1 MSEAE
6 FCCDEGA
13 WLANKAQYER
23 EHSAAHEQRKR
34 KEVIAMNLKT
44 MKTGDYVNLRMVL
57 TKADIRKTKAGKP
70 YLQATFSDGTDTVSG
85 NIWDWS
91 AALPELG
98 VYDVAAIAG
107 EYMGKKQLNN
117 IDMHWSDNQDKSAF
131 GVHYVDDVSG
141 YIKMFNNFLA
151 LIKNDVLRNI
161 VADVYNRV
169 APNYYSASSAVS
181 VHHVGAGGNL
191 VHTCEV
197 ALLASKMAAAMK
209 LLGYDVNEELCIAG
223 ALLHDIGKID
233 TYEIDGPAVNMTLDG
248 NMSDH
253 IALGFARLQQ
263 SVVAQQHPDVTRL
276 LGHIILSHHGSK
288 EYGSPVTPKFMEAY
302 VVSYADGLSAMMDTL
317 RSYNTKAEEEQRPGI
332 FTERI
337 FTANNSEHLL
347 QRAVYAFLQENSET
361 LL

>member
-13 WLANKAQYER
+13 WLAGKAQYER
-23 EHSAAHEQRKR
+23 EREVPRR
-34 KEVIAMNLKT
+34 KEVITMDLKS
-44 MKTGDYVNLRMVL
+44 MKPGDAISMRLVL
-57 TKADIRKTKAGKP
+57 TKAEIRKTKANKP
-70 YLQATFSDGTDTVSG
+70 YLQATFSDGTDTISG
-85 NIWDWS
+85 NIWDW
-91 AALPELG
+91 AASLPELG
-98 VYDVAAIAG
+98 VYDVAAVAG

-117 IDMHWSDNQDKSAF
+117 IVMRWSDNQDKTAF
-131 GVHYVDDVSG
+131 GIKYTDDVQG
-141 YIKMFNNFLA
+141 YVTMFNSFLSR
-151 LIKNDVLRNI
+151 IKNETLRNI
-161 VADVYNRV
+161 VADVYSQV
-169 APNYYSASSAVS
+169 TTSYAAASSAIS

-191 VHTCEV
+191 AHTCEV
-197 ALLASKMAAAMK
+197 ALLSSKIAGS
-209 LLGYDVNEELCIAG
+209 LQVLGYDVNEDLCIAG

-248 NMSDH
+248 NLSDH

-288 EYGSPVTPKFMEAY
+288 EFGSPVTPKFMEAY
-302 VVSYADGLSAMMDTL
+302 VVNYADSISAMMDTL
-317 RSYNTKAEEEQRPGI
+317 HSYNTKAEEEQRPGI

-347 QRAVYAFLQENSET
+347 QRAVYAFLQEKSET

>member
-1 MSEAE
+1 M
-6 FCCDEGA
+6 D
-13 WLANKAQYER
+13 
-23 EHSAAHEQRKR
+23 
-34 KEVIAMNLKT
+34 LKT
-44 MKTGDYVNLRMVL
+44 MKNGDHISLRMVL
-57 TKADIRKTKAGKP
+57 TKAEIRKTKTNKP

-85 NIWDWS
+85 NVWDWA

-98 VYDVAAIAG
+98 IYDVSAVAG

-117 IDMHWSDNQDKSAF
+117 IDMRWSNNQDKSAF
-131 GVHYVDDVSG
+131 GIKYVDDVQG
-141 YIKMFNNFLA
+141 YVTMFNNFLS
-151 LIKNDVLRNI
+151 LIENEVLRNI
-161 VADVYNRV
+161 VADVYSRV
-169 APNYYSASSAVS
+169 TTSYATASSAVS

-197 ALLASKMAAAMK
+197 ALLASKIAGG
-209 LLGYDVNEELCIAG
+209 LQILGYNVNKDLCIAG

-233 TYEIDGPAVNMTLDG
+233 TYEIDGPAVNMSTDGTL
-248 NMSDH
+248 SDH
-253 IALGFARLQQ
+253 IALGFNRLQQ
-263 SVVAQQHPDVTRL
+263 SVVAQQHPDITRL

-288 EYGSPVTPKFMEAY
+288 EFGSPVTPKFMEAY
-302 VVSYADGLSAMMDTL
+302 VVNYADGLSAMMDTL

-347 QRAVYAFLQENSET
+347 QRAVYAFLQEMPET

>member
-1 MSEAE
+1 M
-6 FCCDEGA
+6 D
-13 WLANKAQYER
+13 
-23 EHSAAHEQRKR
+23 
-34 KEVIAMNLKT
+34 LKT
-44 MKTGDYVNLRMVL
+44 MKTGDCIHLRLVL
-57 TKADIRKTKAGKP
+57 TKAEIRKTKANKP

-85 NIWDWS
+85 NIWDWA

-98 VYDVAAIAG
+98 VYDVSAVAG

-117 IDMHWSDNQDKSAF
+117 IVMRWSDNQDKSAF
-131 GVHYVDDVSG
+131 GIKYTDDVQG
-141 YIKMFNNFLA
+141 YVTMFNNFLSR
-151 LIKNDVLRNI
+151 IKNETLRNI
-161 VADVYNRV
+161 VADVYSQV
-169 APNYYSASSAVS
+169 TTSFATASSAIG

-191 VHTCEV
+191 AHTCEV
-197 ALLASKMAAAMK
+197 ALLSSTIACS
-209 LLGYDVNEELCIAG
+209 LQVLGYDVNEDLCIAG

-263 SVVAQQHPDVTRL
+263 SVVAQQHPDITRL

-288 EYGSPVTPKFMEAY
+288 EFGSPVTPKFMEAY
-302 VVSYADGLSAMMDTL
+302 VVNYADGISAMMDTL
-317 RSYNTKAEEEQRPGI
+317 HSYNTKAEEEQRPGI

-347 QRAVYAFLQENSET
+347 QRAVYAFLQEKPET

>member
-1 MSEAE
+1 M
-6 FCCDEGA
+6 D
-13 WLANKAQYER
+13 
-23 EHSAAHEQRKR
+23 
-34 KEVIAMNLKT
+34 LKT
-44 MKTGDYVNLRMVL
+44 MKNGDHISLRMVL
-57 TKADIRKTKAGKP
+57 TKAEIRKTKTNKP

-85 NIWDWS
+85 NIWDWA

-98 VYDVAAIAG
+98 VYDVSAVAG

-117 IDMHWSDNQDKSAF
+117 IVMRWSDNQDKSAF
-131 GVHYVDDVSG
+131 GIKYTDDVQG
-141 YIKMFNNFLA
+141 YVTMFNNFLSR
-151 LIKNDVLRNI
+151 IKNETLRNI
-161 VADVYNRV
+161 VADVYSQV
-169 APNYYSASSAVS
+169 TTSFATASSAIG

-191 VHTCEV
+191 AHTCEV
-197 ALLASKMAAAMK
+197 ALLSSTIACS
-209 LLGYDVNEELCIAG
+209 LQVLGYDVNEDLCIAG

-263 SVVAQQHPDVTRL
+263 SVVAQQHPDITRL

-288 EYGSPVTPKFMEAY
+288 EFGSPVTPKFMEAY
-302 VVSYADGLSAMMDTL
+302 VVNYADSISAMMDTL
-317 RSYNTKAEEEQRPGI
+317 HSYNTKAEEEQRPGI

-337 FTANNSEHLL
+337 FTAGNSEHLL
-347 QRAVYAFLQENSET
+347 QRAVYAFLQEKSET

>member
-1 MSEAE
+1 M
-6 FCCDEGA
+6 D
-13 WLANKAQYER
+13 
-23 EHSAAHEQRKR
+23 
-34 KEVIAMNLKT
+34 LKS
-44 MKTGDYVNLRMVL
+44 MKNGDHISLRMVL
-57 TKADIRKTKAGKP
+57 TKAEIRKTKTNKP

-85 NIWDWS
+85 NIWDWA

-98 VYDVAAIAG
+98 VYDVSAVAG

-117 IDMHWSDNQDKSAF
+117 IVMRWSDNQDKSAF
-131 GVHYVDDVSG
+131 GIKYTDDVQG
-141 YIKMFNNFLA
+141 YVTMFNNFLSR
-151 LIKNDVLRNI
+151 IKNETLRNI
-161 VADVYNRV
+161 VADVYSQV
-169 APNYYSASSAVS
+169 TTSFATASSAIG

-191 VHTCEV
+191 AHTCEV
-197 ALLASKMAAAMK
+197 ALLSSTIACS
-209 LLGYDVNEELCIAG
+209 LQVLGYDVNEDLCIAG

-263 SVVAQQHPDVTRL
+263 SVVAQQHPDITRL

-288 EYGSPVTPKFMEAY
+288 EFGSPVTPKFMEAY
-302 VVSYADGLSAMMDTL
+302 VVNYADGISAMMDTL
-317 RSYNTKAEEEQRPGI
+317 HSYNTKAEEEQRPGI

-347 QRAVYAFLQENSET
+347 QRAVYAFLQEKPET

>member
-1 MSEAE
+1 M
-6 FCCDEGA
+6 D
-13 WLANKAQYER
+13 
-23 EHSAAHEQRKR
+23 
-34 KEVIAMNLKT
+34 LKT
-44 MKTGDYVNLRMVL
+44 MKTGDCLSLRLVL
-57 TKADIRKTKAGKP
+57 TKAEIRKTKTNKP

-85 NIWDWS
+85 NIWDWA

-98 VYDVAAIAG
+98 VYDVSAVAG

-117 IDMHWSDNQDKSAF
+117 IDMHWSNNQDKSAF
-131 GVHYVDDVSG
+131 GIKYTDDVQG
-141 YIKMFNNFLA
+141 YVTMFNNFLSR
-151 LIKNDVLRNI
+151 IKNETLRNI
-161 VADVYNRV
+161 VADI
-169 APNYYSASSAVS
+169 YSQVTVRYTAASSAIS

-191 VHTCEV
+191 AHTCEV
-197 ALLASKMAAAMK
+197 ALLSSTIACS
-209 LLGYDVNEELCIAG
+209 LQVLGYDVSEDLCIAG

-302 VVSYADGLSAMMDTL
+302 VVNYADSISAMMDTL
-317 RSYNTKAEEEQRPGI
+317 HSYNTKAEEEQRPGI

-337 FTANNSEHLL
+337 FTASNSEHLL
-347 QRAVYAFLQENSET
+347 QKAVQAFLQEKPET

>member
-1 MSEAE
+1 M
-6 FCCDEGA
+6 D
-13 WLANKAQYER
+13 
-23 EHSAAHEQRKR
+23 
-34 KEVIAMNLKT
+34 LKT
-44 MKTGDYVNLRMVL
+44 MKTGDRVSLRMVL
-57 TKADIRKTKAGKP
+57 TKAEIRKTKTNKP

-85 NIWDWS
+85 NIWDWA

-98 VYDVAAIAG
+98 VYDVSAVAG

-117 IDMHWSDNQDKSAF
+117 IDMHWSNNQDKSAF
-131 GVHYVDDVSG
+131 GIKYTDDVQG
-141 YIKMFNNFLA
+141 YVTMFNNFLSR
-151 LIKNDVLRNI
+151 IKNETLRNI
-161 VADVYNRV
+161 VADI
-169 APNYYSASSAVS
+169 YSQVTVRYTAASSAIS

-191 VHTCEV
+191 AHTCEV
-197 ALLASKMAAAMK
+197 ALLSSTIACS
-209 LLGYDVNEELCIAG
+209 LQVLGYDVSEDLCIAG

-288 EYGSPVTPKFMEAY
+288 EFGSPVTPKFMEAY
-302 VVSYADGLSAMMDTL
+302 VVNYADGISAMMDTL
-317 RSYNTKAEEEQRPGI
+317 HSYNNKAEEEQRPGI

-337 FTANNSEHLL
+337 FTASNSEHLL
-347 QRAVYAFLQENSET
+347 QRAVQAFLLEKPET

>member
-1 MSEAE
+1 M
-6 FCCDEGA
+6 D
-13 WLANKAQYER
+13 
-23 EHSAAHEQRKR
+23 
-34 KEVIAMNLKT
+34 LKS
-44 MKTGDYVNLRMVL
+44 MKNGDHISLRMVL
-57 TKADIRKTKAGKP
+57 TKAEIRKTKTNKP

-85 NIWDWS
+85 NIWDWA

-98 VYDVAAIAG
+98 VYDVSAVAG

-117 IDMHWSDNQDKSAF
+117 IVMRWSDNQDKTAF
-131 GVHYVDDVSG
+131 GIKYTDDVQG
-141 YIKMFNNFLA
+141 YVTMFNNFLSR
-151 LIKNDVLRNI
+151 IKNETLRNI
-161 VADVYNRV
+161 VADVYSQV
-169 APNYYSASSAVS
+169 TTSFATASSAIG

-191 VHTCEV
+191 AHTCEV
-197 ALLASKMAAAMK
+197 ALLSSTIACS
-209 LLGYDVNEELCIAG
+209 LQVLGYDVNEDLCIAG

-263 SVVAQQHPDVTRL
+263 SVIAQQHPDITRL

-288 EYGSPVTPKFMEAY
+288 EFGSPVTPKFMEAY
-302 VVSYADGLSAMMDTL
+302 VVNYADSISAMMDTL
-317 RSYNTKAEEEQRPGI
+317 HSYNTKAEEEQRPGI

-347 QRAVYAFLQENSET
+347 QRAVYAFLQEKPET

>member
-1 MSEAE
+1 M
-6 FCCDEGA
+6 D
-13 WLANKAQYER
+13 
-23 EHSAAHEQRKR
+23 
-34 KEVIAMNLKT
+34 LKT
-44 MKTGDYVNLRMVL
+44 MKTGDCLNLRLVL
-57 TKADIRKTKAGKP
+57 TKAEIRKTKANKP

-85 NIWDWS
+85 NIWDWA

-98 VYDVAAIAG
+98 VYDVSAVAG

-117 IDMHWSDNQDKSAF
+117 IVMRWSDNQDKSAF
-131 GVHYVDDVSG
+131 GIKYTDDVQG
-141 YIKMFNNFLA
+141 YVTMFNNFLSR
-151 LIKNDVLRNI
+151 IKNETLRNI
-161 VADVYNRV
+161 VADVYSQV
-169 APNYYSASSAVS
+169 TTSFATASSAIG

-191 VHTCEV
+191 AHTCEV
-197 ALLASKMAAAMK
+197 ALLSSTIACS
-209 LLGYDVNEELCIAG
+209 LQVLGYDVNEDLCIAG

-263 SVVAQQHPDVTRL
+263 SVVAQQHPDITRL

-288 EYGSPVTPKFMEAY
+288 EFGSPVTPKFMEAY
-302 VVSYADGLSAMMDTL
+302 VVNYADGISAMMDTL
-317 RSYNTKAEEEQRPGI
+317 HSYNTKAEEEQRPGI

-337 FTANNSEHLL
+337 FTAGNSEHLL
-347 QRAVYAFLQENSET
+347 QRAVYAFLQEKPET

>member
-1 MSEAE
+1 M
-6 FCCDEGA
+6 D
-13 WLANKAQYER
+13 
-23 EHSAAHEQRKR
+23 
-34 KEVIAMNLKT
+34 LKT
-44 MKTGDYVNLRMVL
+44 MKNGDHVSLRMVL
-57 TKADIRKTKAGKP
+57 TKAEIRKTKANKP

-85 NIWDWS
+85 NIWDWA

-98 VYDVAAIAG
+98 VYNVSAVAG

-117 IDMHWSDNQDKSAF
+117 IVMRWSDNQDKSAF
-131 GVHYVDDVSG
+131 GIKYTDDVQG
-141 YIKMFNNFLA
+141 YVTMFNNFLSR
-151 LIKNDVLRNI
+151 IKNETLRNI
-161 VADVYNRV
+161 VADVYSQV
-169 APNYYSASSAVS
+169 TTSFATASSAIG

-191 VHTCEV
+191 AHTCEV
-197 ALLASKMAAAMK
+197 ALLSSTIACS
-209 LLGYDVNEELCIAG
+209 LQVLGYDVNEDLCIAG

-263 SVVAQQHPDVTRL
+263 SVVAQQHPDITRL

-288 EYGSPVTPKFMEAY
+288 EFGSPVTPKFMEAY
-302 VVSYADGLSAMMDTL
+302 VVNYADGISAMMDTL
-317 RSYNTKAEEEQRPGI
+317 HSYNTKAEEEQRPGI

-347 QRAVYAFLQENSET
+347 QRAVYAFLQEKPET

>member
-1 MSEAE
+1 M
-6 FCCDEGA
+6 D
-13 WLANKAQYER
+13 
-23 EHSAAHEQRKR
+23 
-34 KEVIAMNLKT
+34 LKT
-44 MKTGDYVNLRMVL
+44 MKTGDCLNLRLVL
-57 TKADIRKTKAGKP
+57 TKAEIRKTKTNKP

-85 NIWDWS
+85 NIWDWA

-98 VYDVAAIAG
+98 VYDVSAVAG

-117 IDMHWSDNQDKSAF
+117 IVMRWSDNQDKSAF
-131 GVHYVDDVSG
+131 GIKYTDDVQG
-141 YIKMFNNFLA
+141 YVTMFNNFLSR
-151 LIKNDVLRNI
+151 IKNETLRNI
-161 VADVYNRV
+161 VADVYSQV
-169 APNYYSASSAVS
+169 TTSFATASSAIG

-191 VHTCEV
+191 AHTCEV
-197 ALLASKMAAAMK
+197 ALLSSTIACS
-209 LLGYDVNEELCIAG
+209 LQVLGYDVNEDLCIAG

-263 SVVAQQHPDVTRL
+263 SVVAQQHPDITRL

-288 EYGSPVTPKFMEAY
+288 EFGSPVTPKFMEAY
-302 VVSYADGLSAMMDTL
+302 IVNYADGISAMMDTL
-317 RSYNTKAEEEQRPGI
+317 HSYNTKAEEEQRPGI

-347 QRAVYAFLQENSET
+347 QRAVYAFLQEMPET

>member
-13 WLANKAQYER
+13 WLASKAQYER
-23 EHSAAHEQRKR
+23 EREVPRR
-34 KEVIAMNLKT
+34 KEVIAMDLKSV
-44 MKTGDYVNLRMVL
+44 KPGDAISKRLVL
-57 TKADIRKTKAGKP
+57 TKAEIRKTKANKP
-70 YLQATFSDGTDTVSG
+70 YLQATFSDGTDTISG
-85 NIWDWS
+85 NIWDW
-91 AALPELG
+91 AASLPELG
-98 VYDVAAIAG
+98 VYDVAAVAG

-117 IDMHWSDNQDKSAF
+117 IVMRWSDNQDKTAF
-131 GVHYVDDVSG
+131 GIKYTDDVQG
-141 YIKMFNNFLA
+141 YVTMFNSFLSR
-151 LIKNDVLRNI
+151 IKNETLRNI
-161 VADVYNRV
+161 VADVYSQVTTRY
-169 APNYYSASSAVS
+169 AAASSAIS

-191 VHTCEV
+191 AHTCEV
-197 ALLASKMAAAMK
+197 ALLSSKIAGS
-209 LLGYDVNEELCIAG
+209 LQVLGYDVNEDLCIAG

-248 NMSDH
+248 NLSDH

-288 EYGSPVTPKFMEAY
+288 EFGSPVTPKFMEAY
-302 VVSYADGLSAMMDTL
+302 VVNYADGISAMMDTL
-317 RSYNTKAEEEQRPGI
+317 HSYNTKAEEEQRPGI

-337 FTANNSEHLL
+337 FTAGNSEHLL
-347 QRAVYAFLQENSET
+347 QRAVYAFLQEKPET

>member
-1 MSEAE
+1 M
-6 FCCDEGA
+6 D
-13 WLANKAQYER
+13 
-23 EHSAAHEQRKR
+23 
-34 KEVIAMNLKT
+34 LKT
-44 MKTGDYVNLRMVL
+44 MKNGDHVSLRMVL
-57 TKADIRKTKAGKP
+57 TKAEIRKTKTNKP

-85 NIWDWS
+85 NVWDWA

-98 VYDVAAIAG
+98 VYDVSAVAG

-117 IDMHWSDNQDKSAF
+117 IVMRWSDNQDKSAF
-131 GVHYVDDVSG
+131 GIKYTDDIQGYVT
-141 YIKMFNNFLA
+141 MFNNFLSR
-151 LIKNDVLRNI
+151 IKNETLRNI
-161 VADVYNRV
+161 VADVYSQV
-169 APNYYSASSAVS
+169 TTSFATASSAIG

-191 VHTCEV
+191 AHTCEV
-197 ALLASKMAAAMK
+197 ALLSSTIACS
-209 LLGYDVNEELCIAG
+209 LQVLGYDVNEDLCIAG

-263 SVVAQQHPDVTRL
+263 SVVAQQHPDITRL

-288 EYGSPVTPKFMEAY
+288 EFGSPVTPKFMEAY
-302 VVSYADGLSAMMDTL
+302 VVNYADGISAMMDTL
-317 RSYNTKAEEEQRPGI
+317 HSYNTKAEEEQRPGI

-347 QRAVYAFLQENSET
+347 QRAVYAFLQEKPET

>member
-1 MSEAE
+1 M
-6 FCCDEGA
+6 D
-13 WLANKAQYER
+13 
-23 EHSAAHEQRKR
+23 
-34 KEVIAMNLKT
+34 LKS
-44 MKTGDYVNLRMVL
+44 MKNGDHVSLRMVL
-57 TKADIRKTKAGKP
+57 TKAEIRKTKTNKP

-85 NIWDWS
+85 NIWDWA

-98 VYDVAAIAG
+98 VYDVSAVAG

-117 IDMHWSDNQDKSAF
+117 IVMRWSDNQDKSAF
-131 GVHYVDDVSG
+131 GIKYTDDVQG
-141 YIKMFNNFLA
+141 YVTMFNNFLSR
-151 LIKNDVLRNI
+151 IKNETLRNI
-161 VADVYNRV
+161 VADVYSQV
-169 APNYYSASSAVS
+169 TTSFATVSSAIG

-191 VHTCEV
+191 AHTCEV
-197 ALLASKMAAAMK
+197 ALLSSTIACS
-209 LLGYDVNEELCIAG
+209 LQVLGYDVNEDLCIAG

-263 SVVAQQHPDVTRL
+263 SVVAQQHPDITRL

-288 EYGSPVTPKFMEAY
+288 EFGSPVTPKFMEAY
-302 VVSYADGLSAMMDTL
+302 VVNYADGISAMMDTL

-337 FTANNSEHLL
+337 FTAGNSEHLL
-347 QRAVYAFLQENSET
+347 QRAVYAFLQEKSET

>member
-1 MSEAE
+1 M
-6 FCCDEGA
+6 D
-13 WLANKAQYER
+13 
-23 EHSAAHEQRKR
+23 
-34 KEVIAMNLKT
+34 LKT
-44 MKTGDYVNLRMVL
+44 MKNGDHISLRMVL
-57 TKADIRKTKAGKP
+57 TKAEIRKTKTNKP

-85 NIWDWS
+85 NIWDWA

-98 VYDVAAIAG
+98 VYDVSAVAG

-117 IDMHWSDNQDKSAF
+117 IVMRWSDNQDKSAF
-131 GVHYVDDVSG
+131 GIKYTDDVQG
-141 YIKMFNNFLA
+141 YVTMFNNFLSR
-151 LIKNDVLRNI
+151 IKNETLRNI
-161 VADVYNRV
+161 VADVYSQV
-169 APNYYSASSAVS
+169 TTSFATASSAIG

-191 VHTCEV
+191 AHTCEV
-197 ALLASKMAAAMK
+197 ALLSSKIAACLKM
-209 LLGYDVNEELCIAG
+209 LNYDVNEDLCIAG

-263 SVVAQQHPDVTRL
+263 SVVAQQHPDITRL

-288 EYGSPVTPKFMEAY
+288 EFGSPVTPKFMEAY
-302 VVSYADGLSAMMDTL
+302 VVNYADSISAMMDTL
-317 RSYNTKAEEEQRPGI
+317 HSYNTKAEEEQRPGI

-337 FTANNSEHLL
+337 FTAGNSEHLL
-347 QRAVYAFLQENSET
+347 QRAVYAFLQEKPET

>member
-1 MSEAE
+1 M
-6 FCCDEGA
+6 D
-13 WLANKAQYER
+13 
-23 EHSAAHEQRKR
+23 
-34 KEVIAMNLKT
+34 LKS
-44 MKTGDYVNLRMVL
+44 MKNGDHVNLRMVL
-57 TKADIRKTKAGKP
+57 TKAEIRKTKTNKP
-70 YLQATFSDGTDTVSG
+70 YLQATFSDGTDTVTG
-85 NIWDWS
+85 NIWDWA

-98 VYDVAAIAG
+98 IYDVSAVAG

-117 IDMHWSDNQDKSAF
+117 IVMRWSDNQDKSAF
-131 GVHYVDDVSG
+131 GIKYTDDVQG
-141 YIKMFNNFLA
+141 YVTMFNNFLSR
-151 LIKNDVLRNI
+151 IKNETLRNI
-161 VADVYNRV
+161 VADVYSQV
-169 APNYYSASSAVS
+169 TTSFATASSAIG

-191 VHTCEV
+191 AHTCEV
-197 ALLASKMAAAMK
+197 ALLSSTIACS
-209 LLGYDVNEELCIAG
+209 LQVLGYDVNEDLCIAG

-288 EYGSPVTPKFMEAY
+288 EFGSPVTPKFMEAY
-302 VVSYADGLSAMMDTL
+302 VVNYADGISAMMDTL
-317 RSYNTKAEEEQRPGI
+317 HSYNTKAEEEQRPGI

-347 QRAVYAFLQENSET
+347 QRAVYAFLQEKPET

>member
-1 MSEAE
+1 M
-6 FCCDEGA
+6 D
-13 WLANKAQYER
+13 
-23 EHSAAHEQRKR
+23 
-34 KEVIAMNLKT
+34 LKT
-44 MKTGDYVNLRMVL
+44 MKNGDHISLRMVL
-57 TKADIRKTKAGKP
+57 TKAEIRKTKTNKP

-85 NIWDWS
+85 NIWDWA

-98 VYDVAAIAG
+98 VYDVSAVAG

-117 IDMHWSDNQDKSAF
+117 IVMRWSDNQDKSAF
-131 GVHYVDDVSG
+131 GIKYTDDVQG
-141 YIKMFNNFLA
+141 YVTMFNNFLSR
-151 LIKNDVLRNI
+151 IKNETLRNI
-161 VADVYNRV
+161 VADVYSQV
-169 APNYYSASSAVS
+169 TTSFATASSAIG

-191 VHTCEV
+191 AHTCEV
-197 ALLASKMAAAMK
+197 ALLSSTIACS
-209 LLGYDVNEELCIAG
+209 LQVLGYDVNEDLCIAG

-263 SVVAQQHPDVTRL
+263 SVVAQQHPDITRL

-288 EYGSPVTPKFMEAY
+288 EFGSPVTPKFMEAY
-302 VVSYADGLSAMMDTL
+302 IVNYADGISAMMDTL
-317 RSYNTKAEEEQRPGI
+317 HSYNTKAEEEQRPGI

-337 FTANNSEHLL
+337 FTAGNSEHLL
-347 QRAVYAFLQENSET
+347 QRAVYAFLQEKPET